1 MDTLGLNIDQT
12 PLARKMSAQLGL
24 MRGPVFDSMF
34 LFIPLGLCF
43 FAYYA
48 IEYGTWFTVGKGY
61 GTMAWLI
68 LIYSSYFSTGHAM
81 STFSRVVWNK
91 ESLKKYHWLLAATPL
106 AIAGVLYVV
115 TTAYGVAF
123 IMTTYFILQWF
134 HYVRQGYGLSQ
145 VYRHKSQLNDP
156 PWLHQAVIYGLP
168 LWGVLHRMT
177 TPELNYLFNT
187 IYTLPAVKGVVL
199 PVAVLSC
206 MAIVYWLWRR
216 AVDISKG
223 KPVWG
228 YTLFVISHLL
238 VFYCAFI
245 YIEDAT
251 IGWIGSAFW
260 HATQYLFFVWHFNRR
275 QAENKGKFT
284 NYFQYVALS
293 SLIFVPSFMY
303 FGHYMTQGW
312 VWVQANLGLTSAAIV
327 ALNLAFLYNH
337 YLADALLWRRQK
349 ASLKNP

>member
-1 MDTLGLNIDQT
+1 MGTLRFRIDQT
-12 PLARKMSAQLGL
+12 PQAEQMRKQLGL

-34 LFIPLGLCF
+34 LFIPFGLCF
-43 FAYYA
+43 FTYYA
-48 IEYGTWFTVGKGY
+48 IEYGTGILFGRGG
-61 GTMAWLI
+61 GTMAWFI
-68 LIYSSYFSTGHAM
+68 LIYSSYFSAGHAM
-81 STFSRVVWNK
+81 STFSRVLWNK

-106 AIAGVLYVV
+106 AIAGVLYVITSV
-115 TTAYGVAF
+115 YGVAF

-145 VYRHKSQLNDP
+145 VYRHTSQINDP
-156 PWLHQAVIYGLP
+156 LWLPQAIIYGLP
-168 LWGVLHRMT
+168 LWGLLHRMT
-177 TPELNYLFNT
+177 TPELTYLFNN
-187 IYTLPAVKGVVL
+187 IYTLPELRFLVM
-199 PVAVLSC
+199 PVAILSC
-206 MAIVYWLWRR
+206 MAIIYWLWQR
-216 AVDISKG
+216 AVDIYRG
-223 KPVWG
+223 RPIWG
-228 YTLFVISHLL
+228 YTIFVITHLL

-275 QAENKGKFT
+275 QAEKKGKFT
-284 NYFQYVALS
+284 NYFQYVAVS
-293 SLIFVPSFMY
+293 SLIFIPGFMY

-312 VWVQANLGLTSAAIV
+312 VWVQGNLGLTSATIV

-349 ASLKNP
+349 AHSKNS